1 MDVAQDLREASLRY
15 HREPTPGKIAIAPS
29 KPLANQRDL
38 ALAYSPGVAAACGAI
53 VADTAA
59 AAELTARANLVAV
72 ITNGTAVL
80 GLGAIGPPAAKPVM
94 EGKAVLFKKF
104 AGIDVFDIEIAET
117 DPDRF
122 VDVVAALEPT
132 FGGINLEDIKAP
144 ECFEIERRL
153 RARMQ
158 IPVLHDDQHGTAII
172 VAAAVL
178 NGLRLT
184 GKDIGRIRL
193 VTSGAGAA
201 ALACVNLLVSM
212 GLPAEH
218 VTLTDIHGVVYRGRA
233 EEMDDYKSIYAQDTS
248 ARRLADVI
256 GGADIFL
263 GLSAP
268 NVLKPEMVQAMADRP
283 LVLALANPDS
293 EILPEDARAARPD
306 CIIATGRSDY
316 PNQVNNVLCF
326 PFIFRGALDVGAT
339 AINEAM
345 KIACVHALAD
355 LAHQESSDIVAQ
367 AYGGESAGFG
377 PDYLIPRPFDPRLIV
392 ELAPAVARAAMDSGV
407 ATRAIDDFDA
417 YEQRLSQFVFRSGLL
432 MKPIFQQARQDRRR
446 LVYAEGEDE
455 RVLRAAQMVV
465 DERIG
470 EPILIGRP
478 DVVAARVAKLG
489 LRFRPGEDCELVNP
503 EDDPRYREYWT
514 HYHAIMEC
522 KGVSPDAARTIVRA
536 SSTVIATLMLHRREA
551 DAMICGTVGRYA
563 DHLRHV
569 NDIIGLGK
577 GVHALSAVS
586 VLILPKGTFFLA
598 DAYVTA
604 DPDADEIFEMTLLAA
619 AEVRRFGVEPSVAVP
634 FELRQPRH
642 VVRRQDARGAGVA
655 ACAGAGPRGRRRDAR
670 RRCDRRDD
678 PPPRVPQQPAD
689 GPGQPVDHAD
699 ARRRQYRLQPAQGIG
714 RRSGHRADPDRRGTP
729 GACPDHRGQRPR
741 HPQHERLCGRLRPGR
756 PHRGGCRRDG
766 PMSEV
771 EPKQPIAEDEA
782 PPAGAAANS
791 SSALASSSPRRSS
804 GRSTAAAGTRSRTRS
819 RRCTPPIR
827 PTCWRRLAAT
837 TALSC

>member
-1 MDVAQDLREASLRY
+1 M
-15 HREPTPGKIAIAPS
+15 
-29 KPLANQRDL
+29 
-38 ALAYSPGVAAACGAI
+38 
-53 VADTAA
+53 
-59 AAELTARANLVAV
+59 
-72 ITNGTAVL
+72 
-80 GLGAIGPPAAKPVM
+80 
-94 EGKAVLFKKF
+94 
-104 AGIDVFDIEIAET
+104 
-117 DPDRF
+117 
-122 VDVVAALEPT
+122 
-132 FGGINLEDIKAP
+132 
-144 ECFEIERRL
+144 
-153 RARMQ
+153 
-158 IPVLHDDQHGTAII
+158 
-172 VAAAVL
+172 
-178 NGLRLT
+178 
-184 GKDIGRIRL
+184 
-193 VTSGAGAA
+193 
-201 ALACVNLLVSM
+201 
-212 GLPAEH
+212 
-218 VTLTDIHGVVYRGRA
+218 
-233 EEMDDYKSIYAQDTS
+233 
-248 ARRLADVI
+248 I
-256 GGADIFL
+256 GGADVFL

-283 LVLALANPDS
+283 LVLALANPDP

-355 LAHQESSDIVAQ
+355 LARQESSDIVAQ

-478 DVVAARVAKLG
+478 DVVATRVAKLG

-514 HYHAIMEC
+514 LYHEIMER

-536 SSTVIATLMLHRREA
+536 SSTVIAATMLRRGEA

-569 NDIIGLGK
+569 TDIIGVRE

-604 DPDADEIFEMTLLAA
+604 DPDAEEIFEMTLLAA
-619 AEVRRFGVEPSVAVP
+619 AEVRRFGVEPKVALLSHSS
-634 FELRQPRH
+634 FGSRDTSSGAKMRAALRLLH
-642 VVRRQDARGAGVA
+642 ARAPDLETEGEM
-655 ACAGAGPRGRRRDAR
+655 
-670 RRCDRRDD
+670 
-678 PPPRVPQQPAD
+678 
-689 GPGQPVDHAD
+689 HAD
-699 ARRRQYRLQPAQGIG
+699 AAIDETIRHRVFPNSRLTGQANLLIMPTLDAANIAFNLLKVLGDGLAIG
-714 RRSGHRADPDRRGTP
+714 
-729 GACPDHRGQRPR
+729 
-741 HPQHERLCGRLRPGR
+741 
-756 PHRGGCRRDG
+756 
-766 PMSEV
+766 
-771 EPKQPIAEDEA
+771 PILI
-782 PPAGAAANS
+782 GAARPAHVLTTS
-791 SSALASSSPRRSS
+791 VSARGILNMSAYAAVCAQ
-804 GRSTAAAGTRSRTRS
+804 TDAAGTA
-819 RRCTPPIR
+819 PPG
-827 PTCWRRLAAT
+827 
-837 TALSC
+837 TAR